1 MSQVKKQPIV
11 QDVQESAKRQVS
23 EVVRVGEDAVTSGAW
38 MYPIQV
44 SLGRNMVVF
53 RDLRL
58 TPESSFRCHDRG
70 SSIPSPVS
78 IQPAITSMLWTT
90 AKRKLIVI
98 SFLYLCRPK
107 PDEASLPR
115 HSSSRSHLG
124 RSLGGHVHLHV
135 PASGRR
141 VGLRYRTSG

>member
-78 IQPAITSMLWTT
+78 S
-90 AKRKLIVI
+90 
-98 SFLYLCRPK
+98 
-107 PDEASLPR
+107 
-115 HSSSRSHLG
+115 
-124 RSLGGHVHLHV
+124 
-135 PASGRR
+135 
-141 VGLRYRTSG
+141 